1 MVVAEFDVLRSE
13 GEAYVRRLKMA
24 NVPVTLVHAIGLN
37 HGFLKHQSLLPE
49 AVSRLDAACDWLR
62 RALAWEV
69 EGIAR
74 NPQF

>member
-1 MVVAEFDVLRSE
+1 
-13 GEAYVRRLKMA
+13 MA